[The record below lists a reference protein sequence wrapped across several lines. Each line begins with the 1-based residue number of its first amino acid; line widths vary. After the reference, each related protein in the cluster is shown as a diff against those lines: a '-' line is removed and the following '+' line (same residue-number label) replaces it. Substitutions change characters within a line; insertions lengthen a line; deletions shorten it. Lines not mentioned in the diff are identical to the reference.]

1 MMLIANDLKEYPAP
15 TKLRNHYA
23 KRITKTLEYICY
35 LEANGDNALA
45 GDPTNCFFKHHPR
58 LR

>member
-45 GDPTNCFFKHHPR
+45 GDPTNCFCC
-58 LR
+58 L